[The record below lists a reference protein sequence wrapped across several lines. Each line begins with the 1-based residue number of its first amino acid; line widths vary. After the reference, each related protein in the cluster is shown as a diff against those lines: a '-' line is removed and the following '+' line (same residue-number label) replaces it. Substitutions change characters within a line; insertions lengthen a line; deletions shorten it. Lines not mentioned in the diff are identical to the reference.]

1 MNFELTLLGTNAA
14 LPIPGRA
21 PSGQSLL
28 VHHRPYLIDCGEGT
42 QLRLIECG
50 VRHRRIRQI
59 FISHLHGDHVFGL
72 IGLLTSWQLSD
83 RRDPVDLFAPQPL
96 EAMLRVQLEAS
107 QTKLGYVLSFH
118 QVDPTRHYRLFEDRR
133 VEVFSLP
140 LDHRIPTTGYL
151 FREKARPDNIRP
163 EKIREYQIPVE
174 AIPAIKA
181 GAGFTLP
188 GGRRIT
194 HEELTVPAPPPRSFA
209 YCSDTRFREALIPLL
224 QNVDLLYHEAT
235 FLEEQADL
243 AEKTGHS
250 TARQAAR
257 LARAAGVG
265 RLVLGHFSSRYGDV
279 EQFAREARRV
289 FPKSIAG
296 KEGMR
301 IEVPFEGRELDEG

>member
-1 MNFELTLLGTNAA
+1 MKFELTLLGTNAA
-14 LPIPGRA
+14 LPTPGRA

-83 RRDPVDLFAPQPL
+83 RRDPVDVFAPQPL
-96 EAMLRVQLEAS
+96 EAMIRVQLEAS
-107 QTKLGYVLSFH
+107 QTQLGYPLSFH
-118 QVDPTRHYRLFEDRR
+118 QVDSKRHYRLFEDRH

-140 LDHRIPTTGYL
+140 LDHRVPTTGYL
-151 FREKARPDNIRP
+151 FREKDRPNNIRP
-163 EKIREYQIPVE
+163 EKIEEYRIPVE
-174 AIPAIKA
+174 KISAIKA
-181 GAGFTLP
+181 GADFALP
-188 GGRRIT
+188 DGRRIS

-209 YCSDTRFREALIPLL
+209 YCSDTRFREALVPLL
-224 QNVDLLYHEAT
+224 RKVDLLYHEAT

-243 AEKTGHS
+243 ADRTGHS
-250 TARQAAR
+250 TARQAAA
-257 LARAAGVG
+257 LAQAAEVG
-265 RLVLGHFSSRYGDV
+265 TLVLGHFSSRYGDV
-279 EQFAREARRV
+279 EQFAREARRL
-289 FPKSIAG
+289 FPNSIAG

-301 IEVPFEGRELDEG
+301 IEVPFEGRGLKDK